1 MNEVLDHP
9 LIVFALSFSLLW
21 LSTRIGATVLRRKR
35 KLQENLRNDFGI
47 VLTTTLTLSG
57 LIIGFTFSMAIG
69 RYELRKNYEEAE
81 ANAIGTEYVRLDL
94 LPAPQA
100 SALRPLLR
108 QYVDER
114 ILFYTAHGAEQI
126 REIDARTAQL
136 QTKLWTTAAGTAA
149 TQPTPVVA
157 LALAGMNDVL
167 NSQGYTQAAWWNR
180 IPKSAWLLMAVIAVI
195 AHFMIGYGTQ
205 SPKADSPLFT
215 VLPFVVAIS
224 FLLIADIDSPRAG
237 IIRVQP
243 QNLIAVAESMG
254 AP

>member
-9 LIVFALSFSLLW
+9 LTVFALSFVVLW
-21 LSTRIGATVLRRKR
+21 LSTRLGATVLRKKR
-35 KLQENLRNDFGI
+35 KLQENLRNDFGT

-100 SALRPLLR
+100 ATLRSLLR

-114 ILFYTAHGAEQI
+114 VLFYTAHGAEQI

-136 QTKLWTTAAGTAA
+136 QTKLWATVAGTAA
-149 TQPTPVVA
+149 TQPTPVVT

-180 IPKSAWLLMAVIAVI
+180 IPKSAWTLMAAIAVI
-195 AHFMIGYGTQ
+195 AHLMIGYGTQ